1 MRKQVCPTVIDCL
14 DRLTEKYSLLRH
26 PFYKAW
32 TQGTLSRESLKLY
45 AQQYYRHVEAF
56 PLHLELLAS
65 RCNGEL
71 RDLINENLAEELDE
85 VNPHPAL
92 WRQFAAELGVDEPAL
107 RAAKPLP
114 GIAALLD
121 SFDELAG
128 FGSKAQAVAAFY
140 VYESQVPEIC
150 TQKIAGLKRFY
161 GIENACAL
169 AYFAVHEE
177 ADIRH
182 RAAWRDW
189 LSKQPASETV
199 DILAAGERAAKA
211 LWCALDAV
219 YPNGCSTRVN

>member
-1 MRKQVCPTVIDCL
+1 MRKQVCPTVVESL
-14 DRLTEKYSLLRH
+14 DRLTEKYSLLKH

-32 TQGTLSRESLKLY
+32 TQGTLSRESLRLY

-65 RCNGEL
+65 RCHGEL
-71 RDLINENLAEELDE
+71 HDLINENLAEELDK

-92 WRQFAAELGVDEPAL
+92 WRQFAAELGVDEPSLKSA
-107 RAAKPLP
+107 RPLP
-114 GIAALLD
+114 GICALLD

-128 FGSKAQAVAAFY
+128 FGSQAQAVAAFY

-161 GIENACAL
+161 GIENASAL

-177 ADIRH
+177 ADVRH

-189 LSKQPASETV
+189 LAKQPASDGV
-199 DILAAGERAAKA
+199 DILAAGERALKA
-211 LWCALDAV
+211 LWSALDAV
-219 YPNGCSTRVN
+219 YPNGCNARVN

>member
-1 MRKQVCPTVIDCL
+1 MRKQVCPTVVECL
-14 DRLTEKYSLLRH
+14 DRLTEKYSLLKH

-45 AQQYYRHVEAF
+45 AQQYYRH
-56 PLHLELLAS
+56 
-65 RCNGEL
+65 EL
-71 RDLINENLAEELDE
+71 RDVINENLAEELDQ

-92 WRQFAAELGVDEPAL
+92 WRQFAAELGVDEPSLKSA
-107 RAAKPLP
+107 RPLP
-114 GIAALLD
+114 GICALLD

-128 FGSKAQAVAAFY
+128 FGSQAQAVAAFY

-161 GIENACAL
+161 GIEDPSAL

-189 LSKQPASETV
+189 LVKQPASEAV
-199 DILAAGERAAKA
+199 DILAAGERALKA
-211 LWCALDAV
+211 LWSALDAV
-219 YPNGCSTRVN
+219 YPNGGSARVN